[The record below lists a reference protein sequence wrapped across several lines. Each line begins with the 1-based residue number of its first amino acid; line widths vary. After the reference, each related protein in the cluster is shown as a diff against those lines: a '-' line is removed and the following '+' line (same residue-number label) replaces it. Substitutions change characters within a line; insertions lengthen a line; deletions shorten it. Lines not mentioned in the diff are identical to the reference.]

1 MAQGATKR
9 AVQFE
14 LQRHVRR
21 LKQATEPAEVAVLE
35 KELGFLK
42 IVNTRD
48 LGIRALRTKLVKGR
62 LIPKASQMNDASRF
76 PLWPFVQ
83 DAELHKDPTLLTDKQ
98 SERVLHQVLSSKGLA
113 EELTTAVQ
121 SLQSIVA
128 PGRPHTKT
136 TAESENQAV
145 TVAELDNR
153 ENGLPAQGD
162 SAAKAKSLAKEAAE
176 AEPNDVENEY
186 SSDDGFGGAAMEHS
200 DKNLDAMVASAS
212 DSEDGYDDESEQASD
227 SGSTFL
233 PSLSTGFIPAAAGDD
248 WSDAEADF
256 ADEGGGPAKSTR
268 KNRRGQR
275 ERRAIWE
282 KKFGRQANHLKLRE
296 RENPKRRNPRK
307 VNDKRSGVSENS
319 AHGAPKRVT
328 ESDAYDK
335 PAKRRLGASAS
346 SSMPVSGTTSIKHSQ
361 PKRSSEVTQAIHP
374 SWAAKQRAKEAQQFA
389 QPIGTKIVFD

>member
-1 MAQGATKR
+1 M
-9 AVQFE
+9 
-14 LQRHVRR
+14 RR

-128 PGRPHTKT
+128 
-136 TAESENQAV
+136 
-145 TVAELDNR
+145 
-153 ENGLPAQGD
+153 
-162 SAAKAKSLAKEAAE
+162 
-176 AEPNDVENEY
+176 
-186 SSDDGFGGAAMEHS
+186 
-200 DKNLDAMVASAS
+200 
-212 DSEDGYDDESEQASD
+212 QASD

-275 ERRAIWE
+275 ERRAYVLCPISLPQYMGE
-282 KKFGRQANHLKLRE
+282 KVRATSQPSQVARE
-296 RENPKRRNPRK
+296 RESQAAQSTQGERQALRCIGKFCPW
-307 VNDKRSGVSENS
+307 RSEAGDRVGRLRQ
-319 AHGAPKRVT
+319 AGQAAPG
-328 ESDAYDK
+328 
-335 PAKRRLGASAS
+335 RLC
-346 SSMPVSGTTSIKHSQ
+346 
-361 PKRSSEVTQAIHP
+361 
-374 SWAAKQRAKEAQQFA
+374 
-389 QPIGTKIVFD
+389 

>member
-1 MAQGATKR
+1 M
-9 AVQFE
+9 
-14 LQRHVRR
+14 RR

-275 ERRAIWE
+275 ERRAYVLCPISLPQYMGE
-282 KKFGRQANHLKLRE
+282 KVWATSQPSQVARE
-296 RENPKRRNPRK
+296 RESQAAQSTQGERQALRCIGKFCPW
-307 VNDKRSGVSENS
+307 RSEAGDRVGRLRQ
-319 AHGAPKRVT
+319 AGQAAPG
-328 ESDAYDK
+328 
-335 PAKRRLGASAS
+335 RLC
-346 SSMPVSGTTSIKHSQ
+346 
-361 PKRSSEVTQAIHP
+361 
-374 SWAAKQRAKEAQQFA
+374 
-389 QPIGTKIVFD
+389 